1 MHVAEHLRR
10 ATAALAVPQL
20 GARVTASFGVATLP
34 DDAPDTDAL
43 LRIADRALYAAKQRG
58 RNRVE
63 AASVAAAPPAATE
76 PDAETVIDATLRAS
90 AADAAQASTR

>member
-1 MHVAEHLRR
+1 MADDDAAELREIDADRLESVVA
-10 ATAALAVPQL
+10 
-20 GARVTASFGVATLP
+20 LP
-34 DDAPDTDAL
+34 DDAHTDAL
-43 LRIADRALYAAKQRG
+43 LRIAGRALYAAKQRG

-63 AASVAAAPPAATE
+63 AASAAAAPPAATE